1 MDVDEL
7 LFLEEKF
14 YKEGYQEGRSE
25 NLKNNLLEGKEF
37 GLQVGFQ
44 RFVLLGQMLGLC
56 DVLDSFNLKNKSLAK
71 NVAIIREL
79 ISTIQFNNEEENVEG
94 LEKKL
99 VKLKNKY
106 RLILL
111 AFQREYK
118 PADKKALTFDM
129 FEDLART
136 VAGEIKGYVD
146 DEDVTEQKTTQDQ
159 AQAW

>member
-7 LFLEEKF
+7 LFLEEQ
-14 YKEGYQEGRSE
+14 YYAEGFQEGRNE

-56 DVLDSFNLKNKSLAK
+56 DVLESMGLQNKSIAK
-71 NVAIIREL
+71 NIATVREL
-79 ISTIQFNNEEENVEG
+79 ISTVQFNNEEENVEG
-94 LEKKL
+94 LEKTL

-118 PADKKALTFDM
+118 TKDRKPLNFDV
-129 FEDLART
+129 FEDLARAIT
-136 VAGEIKGYVD
+136 GEIKGYVE
-146 DEDVTEQKTTQDQ
+146 DEDVTEQKNTQDQ

>member
-7 LFLEEKF
+7 LFLEEQF
-14 YKEGYQEGRSE
+14 YEEGYQEGRNE

-56 DVLDSFNLKNKSLAK
+56 DVLESFELKNKSFTK
-71 NVAIIREL
+71 NVATIREL
-79 ISTIQFNNEEENVEG
+79 INTVQFNNEEENVEG
-94 LEKKL
+94 LEKTL
-99 VKLKNKY
+99 IKLKNKY

-111 AFQREYK
+111 AFQREFKSTDRK
-118 PADKKALTFDM
+118 PLNFDM
-129 FEDLART
+129 FEDLARAI
-136 VAGEIKGYVD
+136 AGEMKGYIE